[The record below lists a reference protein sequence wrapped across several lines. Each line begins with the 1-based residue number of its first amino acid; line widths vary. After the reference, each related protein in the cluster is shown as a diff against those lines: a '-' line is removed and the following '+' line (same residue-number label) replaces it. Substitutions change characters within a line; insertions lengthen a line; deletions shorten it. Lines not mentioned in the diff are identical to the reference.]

1 MIIAGPEKEVDRQD
15 LKATRFRFGELLI
28 FMTVLNANTDF
39 LKGAVLLIDKPVDW
53 SSFDIVKKIR
63 NLLRHKLGV
72 KKIKVGHAGTLD
84 PLATGLMIFCTGKA
98 TREIESYQ
106 GMPKEYEARFRLGQ
120 TTPSFDLETEVDRE
134 YPTEHITKELIIQS
148 IRDFTGESDQI
159 PPLFSA
165 KRIGGKRA
173 YEFARQGKELEMK
186 PVRITIHEMELLEF
200 EGRDLKL
207 RILCSK
213 GTYIRALARDFGTA
227 LGSGA
232 YLAGLR
238 RTAIGGYSVSD
249 ALLPK
254 KFEEML
260 NNM

>member
-1 MIIAGPEKEVDRQD
+1 
-15 LKATRFRFGELLI
+15 
-28 FMTVLNANTDF
+28 MTGIDPHTDF

-63 NLLRHKLGV
+63 NLLRRKLGV

-84 PLATGLMIFCTGKA
+84 PLATGLMIICTGKA
-98 TREIESYQ
+98 TRDIESYQ
-106 GMPKEYEARFRLGQ
+106 DMPKEYEALFRLGQ
-120 TTPSFDLETEVDRE
+120 TTPSFDLETDVDHQ
-134 YPTEHITKELIIQS
+134 YPTEHITPELINRTIE
-148 IRDFTGESDQI
+148 DLTGETEQL

-173 YEFARQGKELEMK
+173 YEFARQGREVEMS
-186 PVRITIHEMELLEF
+186 PVKITIHGMEVLGH
-200 EGRDLKL
+200 EGSDLRL

-213 GTYIRALARDFGTA
+213 GTYIRALARDLGKA
-227 LGSGA
+227 LQSGA
-232 YLAGLR
+232 HLAELR
-238 RTAIGGYSVSD
+238 RTAIGHFSVHN
-249 ALLPK
+249 ALPPE